1 MKRVQ
6 FPPFSTHANFQDQVI
21 HSQLSVILAT
31 SEYSKWIIFVAERQ
45 ISVHISEFPIPCCPM
60 GKRSWSLASV
70 GCSGSGMRAAK
81 EICKWIHRN
90 LNYRLDLHCTSHRQQ
105 CILVTTKTVT
115 DCHISNR
122 FTFKLI
128 NSIPILTRSCYSVQ
142 RLAASAF
149 TSKRGRQTLSCAKNE
164 DQIVCASKQIE
175 TCAIQTEIWTT
186 LLKWQHQF
194 NLIFNLINRIS
205 ATFNYYQ
212 DYSCLTLEYS
222 YC

>member
-81 EICKWIHRN
+81 EICKWVSWN
-90 LNYRLDLHCTSHRQQ
+90 LNYRLECDLHYTFPKRQ
-105 CILVTTKTVT
+105 CIL
-115 DCHISNR
+115 
-122 FTFKLI
+122 
-128 NSIPILTRSCYSVQ
+128 RSSEM
-142 RLAASAF
+142 LGSHD
-149 TSKRGRQTLSCAKNE
+149 TRGRDPLCDSDRWHSCRLWCPTPKVWLQT
-164 DQIVCASKQIE
+164 
-175 TCAIQTEIWTT
+175 T
-186 LLKWQHQF
+186 
-194 NLIFNLINRIS
+194 
-205 ATFNYYQ
+205 ATQNN
-212 DYSCLTLEYS
+212 
-222 YC
+222 